1 MAANQSRRR
10 TDLDSVPATD
20 SGPQN
25 PKLFAHQPL
34 DLDPNTDSVRLVLI
48 EPSIDLDDPLSCR
61 LIHIKFA
68 ERRKFKALSYM
79 WGNDDVKERI
89 ILDGA
94 EFYVG
99 QNLWDALHCLRSSG
113 NRMPFWIDAI
123 CINQHD
129 IPERNKQLAMMKW
142 IYFRADT
149 VVIWLGKKYSRYEPC
164 MKAQTAQDV
173 APQGTDQDELLEL
186 VVASETTTGS
196 GQTSKT
202 LASGLNEGVGVK
214 ASNGEREMVSE
225 LCTDGYWNRLWIIQE
240 IGRARQKEVRF
251 GNLAMDWNAFI
262 EIVTLHNGS
271 SEGPLRLNRLLQEK
285 YSGSHTLRKL
295 LQDHRAALCKEPSDK
310 IYGLVGLAA
319 DAVGFPM
326 DYRKSLIEVWKDTV
340 EFMNRRGL
348 LPESDVIPFGGL
360 VKSLLIG
367 TNLGPLEQ
375 ALQPYEARP
384 NSALTIE
391 DPDSP
396 RVFQLDA
403 YIVGC
408 IITVGPSNAEMISSS
423 HKADQWAAEIQQ
435 HFRNELGK
443 AHHENDVLMDTIL
456 ESEEER
462 LASTCFSHVSNVRWK
477 YPSYSDDVFGCYLHT
492 IRNRKASYVS
502 SQSTNQT
509 SPDDALLASRNSH
522 LFLIKNCYRDVT
534 PWKMGI
540 ASSLAQPGDLV
551 CWVRGVE
558 KALVLRMTLAEGT
571 FQAERTLQ
579 VFGTALFTEDF
590 ASTNQDRHASRLKW
604 FRKDEALALQV
615 DSATIYVLLA

>member
-10 TDLDSVPATD
+10 TDLDSVPTTD

-25 PKLFAHQPL
+25 PKVFAHQPL

-48 EPSIDLDDPLSCR
+48 EPSIDLNDPLSCR
-61 LIHIKFA
+61 LIHVKFA

-79 WGNDDVKERI
+79 WGNDDVKEKI

-94 EFYVG
+94 EFYIK
-99 QNLWDALHCLRSSG
+99 QNLWDALDCLRSSG
-113 NRMPFWIDAI
+113 NQMPFWIDAI

-164 MKAQTAQDV
+164 IKAQTAQDV
-173 APQGTDQDELLEL
+173 APQGTDQDELSES

-196 GQTSKT
+196 RQTSKT
-202 LASGLNEGVGVK
+202 LALGLNEGVGVK
-214 ASNGEREMVSE
+214 ASNKEREMVSE

-326 DYRKSLIEVWKDTV
+326 DYRKSLIEIWKDTM

-375 ALQPYEARP
+375 ALQPYEPRP

-391 DPDSP
+391 NLDSP
-396 RVFQLDA
+396 RVFQLHA

-408 IITVGPSNAEMISSS
+408 IIAVGPSNVEIISSS
-423 HKADQWAAEIQQ
+423 HKAEQWAAAIQQ
-435 HFRNELGK
+435 NFREELGK
-443 AHHENDVLMDTIL
+443 AHHENDILMDTIL

-477 YPSYSDDVFGCYLHT
+477 YPPYGSVLEAYSDT
-492 IRNRKASYVS
+492 IRNRKAIYVS
-502 SQSTNQT
+502 SQPTNQT
-509 SPDDALLASRNSH
+509 SPDDALLAARNSH

-558 KALVLRMTLAEGT
+558 KALVLRVTLL
-571 FQAERTLQ
+571 ERTLQ

-590 ASTNQDRHASRLKW
+590 ALTNQARHASRLTW
-604 FRKDEALALQV
+604 FKKNETLGLQV